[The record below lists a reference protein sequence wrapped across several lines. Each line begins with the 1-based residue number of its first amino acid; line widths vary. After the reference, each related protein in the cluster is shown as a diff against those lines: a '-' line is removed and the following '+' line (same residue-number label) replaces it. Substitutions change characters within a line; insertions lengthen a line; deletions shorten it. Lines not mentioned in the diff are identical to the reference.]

1 MAPARKPETLIIGA
15 GISGLATARALA
27 ESGHRVTILE
37 ARNRIGGRIFTQ
49 RSGNEVIELGAEFV
63 HGKPPELL
71 SLIRE
76 ARLKTYELDGAQL
89 CHNNGKLI
97 TCDTSIDDDLSILDN
112 LENWTRPDITF
123 AQYLDHQRIPKKSR
137 PRIIGYV
144 EGFNAADH
152 RIASVIALGK
162 QQKAEDAIDG
172 DTLLR
177 LSNGYDEL
185 PSFLAEKVRNA
196 GGRIHLRTIVN
207 RIVWHAG
214 SVHIHTTI
222 NGRAKIFTAPRA
234 VITLP
239 LGVLQSNAVAW
250 SRPPA
255 DILTQ
260 AARLQMGQVCRLT
273 LECRTRFWATL
284 KNQPFAARR
293 KSLSFLFS
301 STTLPRT
308 WWTPHPRRSNTIT
321 AWAGGPTAAPLI
333 NLTAPQLQS
342 LAAEQ
347 LAEIFSL
354 DPSFVAGQILV
365 IHTHNWQQD
374 PFTRGAYSYVPV
386 NAFDAIA
393 KLTAPVEST
402 LFFAGEHTD
411 TTGHWGTVH
420 GALSSAHRVA
430 AQVLTTTAD

>member
-1 MAPARKPETLIIGA
+1 MARARKPETLIIGA
-15 GISGLATARALA
+15 GISGLATARSLA
-27 ESGHRVTILE
+27 EAGHRVTVLE
-37 ARNRIGGRIFTQ
+37 ARNRIGGRIFTT
-49 RSGNEVIELGAEFV
+49 RSGSEVIEFGAEFV

-71 SLIRE
+71 ALLSE
-76 ARLKTYELDGAQL
+76 AKLKTYELRGAQL
-89 CHNNGKLI
+89 CHNAGQL
-97 TCDTSIDDDLSILDN
+97 TSCDTSIDDDLSILSN
-112 LENWTRPDITF
+112 LESWSRPDITF
-123 AQYLDHQRIPKKSR
+123 AEYLDRKRVPKKDR
-137 PRIIGYV
+137 GRIIGYV

-152 RIASVIALGK
+152 RIAGVAALGK

-177 LSNGYDEL
+177 LRNGYDQL
-185 PSFLAEKVRNA
+185 PAFLAEKIRHT
-196 GGRIHLRTIVN
+196 GGKILFDTIVN
-207 RIVWHAG
+207 RIVWRPG
-214 SVHIHTTI
+214 SVHIHT
-222 NGRAKIFTAPRA
+222 NSKGRLKVFTAPRS

-239 LGVLQSNAVAW
+239 LGVLQSSSIAW
-250 SRPPA
+250 SRLPA

-273 LECRTRFWATL
+273 LECRARFWGTL
-284 KNQPFAARR
+284 RSQPFAAQR
-293 KSLSFLFS
+293 KKLSFLFS

-321 AWAGGPTAAPLI
+321 AWAGGPTATPLLA
-333 NLTAPQLQS
+333 LTPEQLQS

-354 DPSFVAGQILV
+354 NPTFVAQQIV
-365 IHTHNWQQD
+365 ATHTHNWQQD
-374 PFTRGAYSYVPV
+374 PFTRGAYTYIPV
-386 NAFDAIA
+386 DALDAVA

-420 GALSSAHRVA
+420 GALRSAHRVA
-430 AQVLTTTAD
+430 AQILSTTPE